1 MTLSNTS
8 LGRLCASRDASC
20 VTSSPGVNA
29 RAPRT
34 DSPLL
39 PCDDSS
45 PVGFD
50 PSSSESADEASPTGL
65 TNGAVGSRPGWSSS
79 HSASATHDNVHAPG
93 PRAVIWSSDA
103 KNAIAGILTGGTP
116 IDSASG
122 HGSSIEVECRLG

>member
-1 MTLSNTS
+1 M
-8 LGRLCASRDASC
+8 
-20 VTSSPGVNA
+20 TSSPGVNA

-34 DSPLL
+34 DPPL

-45 PVGFD
+45 TVGFD
-50 PSSSESADEASPTGL
+50 PSSSESADEASPTVL

-122 HGSSIEVECRLG
+122 QSISIEVECRLG